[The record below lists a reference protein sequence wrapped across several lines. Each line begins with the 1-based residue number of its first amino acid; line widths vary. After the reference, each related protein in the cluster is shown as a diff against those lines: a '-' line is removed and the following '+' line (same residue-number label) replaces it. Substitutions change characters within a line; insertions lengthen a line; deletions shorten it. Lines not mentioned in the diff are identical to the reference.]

1 MWTLQSLLDYCNQ
14 HDIDVFEDCDTPEP
28 IDLNLLK
35 SHIMLRCGLLQP
47 IYGEPL
53 LFQMQTKMWFAAN
66 QWRMDHL
73 VKMLLADYSPA
84 ENIYEHDHW
93 EEQHS
98 GTDSDGGTESLLHG
112 ETHTQSGN
120 DTLAHGETHTLSG
133 NDTLQ
138 HGETHTQSGND
149 TLQHGETH
157 TQSGN
162 DTLAHGETHT
172 LSGNDT
178 LGHGE
183 THTLSGTDSDADTTG
198 TEHTV
203 SAYNASGY
211 QADSKDQKS
220 GSITTTYGKVD
231 TASGT
236 DTTTYGKTDTA
247 SGTDTTTYGKTD
259 TASGTDTTTYG
270 KTDTASGSDTTTYG
284 RTDTASGTDTTTY
297 GKTDTASGT
306 DTTTFGKTF
315 THGEKIEY
323 TRDRNGNVGVK
334 SSSDLMQ
341 EEINLLERFNVYD
354 LLASWYEKDLMIQ
367 VY

>member
-1 MWTLQSLLDYCNQ
+1 MWTLQNLVDYCRI
-14 HDIDVFEDCDTPEP
+14 HDIDLFENCTTPEP
-28 IDLNLLK
+28 IDIDLLK
-35 SHIMLRCGLLQP
+35 SYIMLRCGLLQP

-53 LFQMQTKMWFAAN
+53 IFKMQVKMWFDSN

-73 VKMLLADYSPA
+73 VKMLLADYNPA
-84 ENIYEHDHW
+84 ENIFEHDEW
-93 EEQHS
+93 TETHS
-98 GTDSDGGTESLLHG
+98 GTDTNGG
-112 ETHTQSGN
+112 Q
-120 DTLAHGETHTLSG
+120 DTFAHGETHTLSG
-133 NDTLQ
+133 Q
-138 HGETHTQSGND
+138 
-149 TLQHGETH
+149 
-157 TQSGN
+157 
-162 DTLAHGETHT
+162 
-172 LSGNDT
+172 DT

-183 THTLSGTDSDADTTG
+183 THTLSGQDTLGHGETHTLSGQDTLGHGETHTLSGKDTDADTTS

-203 SAYNASGY
+203 SAYNSSTY
-211 QADSKDQKS
+211 QPDSKDQR
-220 GSITTTYGKVD
+220 GGNIETTYGKTD

-270 KTDTASGSDTTTYG
+270 KTDTASG
-284 RTDTASGTDTTTY
+284 
-297 GKTDTASGT
+297 T

-315 THGEKIEY
+315 THGEEIEY

-341 EEINLLERFNVYD
+341 EELDLLERFNVYD
-354 LLASWYEKDLMIQ
+354 TLASWFEKDTMIQ

>member
-1 MWTLQSLLDYCNQ
+1 MWTLQSLLDYCEQRNI
-14 HDIDVFEDCDTPEP
+14 DIFEGCSVPEP

-53 LFQMQTKMWFAAN
+53 IFQMQTKMWFASN

-93 EEQHS
+93 EEEHS
-98 GTDSDGGTESLLHG
+98 GTDEEGGD
-112 ETHTQSGN
+112 Q
-120 DTLAHGETHTLSG
+120 TLEHGETHTLSG
-133 NDTLQ
+133 DDTF
-138 HGETHTQSGND
+138 E
-149 TLQHGETH
+149 
-157 TQSGN
+157 
-162 DTLAHGETHT
+162 HGETHT
-172 LSGNDT
+172 LSGDDT
-178 LGHGE
+178 FEHGETHTLSGKDDLTHGE
-183 THTLSGTDSDADTTG
+183 THTLSGTDTDTDSTG

-203 SAYNASGY
+203 SAYNASTY
-211 QADSKDQKS
+211 QPDSMDQKS
-220 GSITTTYGKVD
+220 GSIDHDYGKTD

-270 KTDTASGSDTTTYG
+270 KTDTASGTDTTTYG
-284 RTDTASGTDTTTY
+284 KVDTASGTDTTTY

-306 DTTTFGKTF
+306 DTTNFGKTF

-341 EEINLLERFNVYD
+341 EELNLLERFNVYD